1 MPEIGDPPVGSATV
15 AAVLLT
21 RTRARRRPAPTS
33 LVLGALCC
41 GALLAGCADEEP
53 IPAGDDSSGAS
64 DGPCAYVEEGSA
76 ARDAEL
82 PPSTPEPAESL
93 TIATNR
99 GDLGVTLRTE
109 DTPCTAGSF
118 TSLAEQGYFDDT
130 PCHRLVTSGIHVLQ
144 CGDPSG
150 TGRGGPG
157 YRFDDELTGDETYPA
172 GTLAMAN
179 SGADTNGSQFF
190 VVYRDTQLPPAYTVF
205 GQVDDAGL
213 AVVEEV
219 AAAGSD
225 DSNAPGD
232 GAPVEEVVIE
242 SVR

>member
-1 MPEIGDPPVGSATV
+1 MPHRLGLGRSVSV
-15 AAVLLT
+15 AAVLPT
-21 RTRARRRPAPTS
+21 RTRDPRRPAAALP
-33 LVLGALCC
+33 VLGPVC
-41 GALLAGCADEEP
+41 GAALLAGCAD
-53 IPAGDDSSGAS
+53 GAS
-64 DGPCAYVEEGSA
+64 GTTDGPCTYVEEGPA
-76 ARDAEL
+76 ARDVEL
-82 PPSTPEPAESL
+82 PPSSPEPAESL
-93 TIATNR
+93 TITTDR

-109 DTPCTAGSF
+109 ETPCTAGSF
-118 TSLAEQGYFDDT
+118 TALAEQGYFDDT
-130 PCHRLVTSGIHVLQ
+130 PCHRLVTSGIFVLQ
-144 CGDPSG
+144 CGDPTG
-150 TGRGGPG
+150 TGTGGPG
-157 YRFDDELTGDETYPA
+157 YRFDDELAGDETYPA

-190 VVYRDTQLPPAYTVF
+190 VVYRDSRLPPAYTVF

-242 SVR
+242 SVG